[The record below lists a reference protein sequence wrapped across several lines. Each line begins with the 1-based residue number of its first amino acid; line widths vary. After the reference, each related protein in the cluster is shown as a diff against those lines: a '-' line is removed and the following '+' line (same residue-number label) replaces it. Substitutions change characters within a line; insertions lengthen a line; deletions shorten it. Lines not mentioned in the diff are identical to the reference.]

1 LRSWPVHFCQP
12 DIAQHDH
19 AASRAIEIEADTS
32 QMGQVK
38 MRIRA
43 REVVKR
49 ILVATQDNLRWH
61 LGIYRYSDVMAMG
74 RRENGP
80 YHSLGDWARPHDM
93 YSNGGMVEGNGRYHA
108 RASDC
113 AIHQSAQ

>member
-1 LRSWPVHFCQP
+1 MAPRHLSILRC
-12 DIAQHDH
+12 
-19 AASRAIEIEADTS
+19 
-32 QMGQVK
+32 
-38 MRIRA
+38 
-43 REVVKR
+43 
-49 ILVATQDNLRWH
+49 L
-61 LGIYRYSDVMAMG
+61 AMG

-113 AIHQSAQ
+113 AIHQSKPLLFNFRKSRSNTERGRLRISKAATRQSGFARFLNFANEDALSRQMDAA